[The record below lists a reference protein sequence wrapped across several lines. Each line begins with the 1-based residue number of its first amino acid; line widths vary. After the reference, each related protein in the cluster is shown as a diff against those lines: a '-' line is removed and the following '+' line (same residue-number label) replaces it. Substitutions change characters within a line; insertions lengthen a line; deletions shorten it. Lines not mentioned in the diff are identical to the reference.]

1 MDLGQLEAFV
11 QVANRRSFSKAA
23 VALFLTQPSVTA
35 RIQSLERELGEALFE
50 RDGRGVRLTDVGAA
64 FLPHAERVLK
74 ALQEGRDALEGLRHL
89 NIGTLRLGSALTVST
104 YILPKLLKEF
114 RRLYPGIDVSVRT
127 GRSYHVLQMVLADE
141 VQVAVTR
148 AITHADV
155 QTIELYEDTVLL
167 VTNPE
172 HPFAARGAV
181 TLEEVS
187 GEPLILFDRGS
198 SYRSLIQGL
207 FEDAGI
213 VPREAMELDSMEAA
227 KKMVE
232 EGLGISLLPRVAV
245 EREIELG
252 YLRDIKIKKV
262 TPPSRRIALIYRRNR
277 RPSRAGLAFIALV
290 RDTYGFPWPHELPP
304 LEEAAGGA

>member
-11 QVANRRSFSKAA
+11 QVASHRSFSRAA
-23 VALFLTQPSVTA
+23 ASLFLTQPSVTA
-35 RIQSLERELGEALFE
+35 RIQSLERDLGEALFE
-50 RDGRGVRLTDVGAA
+50 RDGRGVRLTDVGTA

-89 NIGTLRLGSALTVST
+89 DIGSLRLGSALTVST
-104 YILPKLLKEF
+104 YVLPKLLKEF
-114 RRLYPGIDVSVRT
+114 RHRYPGIDVSVRT

-141 VQVAVTR
+141 VQVALTR
-148 AITHADV
+148 SISHPDAETIDV
-155 QTIELYEDTVLL
+155 YEDTILL

-172 HPFAARGAV
+172 HAFATRGAV

-187 GEPLILFDRGS
+187 REPLILFDRGS

-232 EGLGISLLPRVAV
+232 EGLGISLLPRAAV
-245 EREIELG
+245 ERDIELG
-252 YLRDIKIKKV
+252 YLKDIRIKKV
-262 TPPSRRIALIYRRNR
+262 TPPGRRIALIYRRNR
-277 RPSRAGLAFIALV
+277 RPSRAALAFIALL
-290 RDTYGFPWPHELPP
+290 RDTYGFAWPQGLPP
-304 LEEAAGGA
+304 LESVMARA